1 MPRQTVWV
9 GRSPGPLPQRMRR
22 RARIA
27 AAGAGKAMA
36 NAHEREDSKSPNGE
50 MSYRE
55 IAARLGISRARVMQI
70 ERDALKKMRNQ
81 ARRLGLLK

>member
-1 MPRQTVWV
+1 
-9 GRSPGPLPQRMRR
+9 
-22 RARIA
+22 
-27 AAGAGKAMA
+27 MA

-70 ERDALKKMRNQ
+70 ERDALKKMRKQ
-81 ARRLGLLK
+81 ALRLGLLK